1 MNWADWIPS
10 WISLDRYGTK
20 LVLNMIS
27 TAVMIRLGHVHG
39 NLMVNVQPGN
49 RKLWDR
55 ARRII
60 ERVTGASPKRAAELL
75 DLSGN
80 NVRVAI
86 VMDNKGIPRG
96 EAERLLASVGGRIR
110 EALK

>member
-1 MNWADWIPS
+1 MRA
-10 WISLDRYGTK
+10 GTATK
-20 LVLNMIS
+20 MVLNMIS
-27 TAVMIRLGHVHG
+27 TAVMIRLGHVYG

-49 RKLWDR
+49 RKLRDR

-60 ERVTGASPKRAAELL
+60 RKITGASAERSAELL

-80 NVRVAI
+80 SVRVAI
-86 VMDNKGIPRG
+86 VMDNKGVPRG
-96 EAERLLASVGGRIR
+96 EAERLLAAAGGRIR